1 MPFRSAF
8 KKTFTRKR
16 TLSSTPT
23 GDSEDTGYRRSD
35 IEYYEAHEIPKPKYR
50 GRIDSE
56 HKDRLQAFN
65 FASAFGKR
73 ASSALSGTF
82 SPRGTHAQSRR
93 ASTISTGA
101 TSAEPARRGSVLPNE
116 LPEQDESS
124 SNGTQIASGE
134 DNSHCPQGTDVDV
147 YPANSSRS
155 DSTPHADGDT
165 GADLG
170 LKKALAQGELDH
182 RRDTPFTQQQLEDAM
197 NKASLKPRDDS
208 VLPKADTVAVQ

>member
-16 TLSSTPT
+16 TPSSTPI

-35 IEYYEAHEIPKPKYR
+35 IEYYEEHEIPKPKYR
-50 GRIDSE
+50 GRIDAE

-101 TSAEPARRGSVLPNE
+101 TSAEPVRSGSVLPNE
-116 LPEQDESS
+116 VAEQDESS
-124 SNGTQIASGE
+124 SNGTQVASGM
-134 DNSHCPQGTDVDV
+134 DMPSQLQVVDINICI
-147 YPANSSRS
+147 ANSSRS
-155 DSTPHADGDT
+155 DSTPHADDDAGT
-165 GADLG
+165 HLG
-170 LKKALAQGELDH
+170 LKKTLTQGESDQ
-182 RRDTPFTQQQLEDAM
+182 RRDTPFTQQELEDAM
-197 NKASLKPRDDS
+197 SKASLRPRDES
-208 VLPKADTVAVQ
+208 ILPRADMIDV